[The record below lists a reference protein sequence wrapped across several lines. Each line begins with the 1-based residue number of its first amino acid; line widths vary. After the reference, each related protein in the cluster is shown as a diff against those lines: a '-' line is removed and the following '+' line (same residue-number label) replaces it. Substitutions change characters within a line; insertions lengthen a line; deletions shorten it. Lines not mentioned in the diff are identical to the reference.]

1 MESDVQMSGTRERK
15 RVMGDMRT
23 GYGEALAELG
33 SINKDVVVV
42 GADTTQSL
50 KTSLFGH
57 KFPER
62 FFNIGIAE
70 SNAVSIAAGLAL
82 AGKIAF
88 VSTYAAFI
96 PGKCVDQ
103 IRNAIAY
110 PNLNVKIVASHA
122 GLSVGPDGASH
133 QQVED
138 IATMRAIPNMRV
150 LAPADEYS
158 TRRLVFTMAESIG
171 PCYMRLARPK
181 SPLLYTNGDVRFAIG
196 SSNILRDGNDV
207 AIIACGLMVSEALDA
222 ADTLAEEGIS
232 CRVIDMYSIKPID
245 SDAILKAARDTGA
258 VVTAEEHNIL
268 GGLGSAVAEVVCEH
282 NPCMMK
288 RIGVKD
294 TFGESGEHDELLA
307 KYGLK
312 ARDIVGA
319 VREVVRAKKR

>member
-1 MESDVQMSGTRERK
+1 MSK
-15 RVMGDMRT
+15 ASKMGDMRT

-33 SINKDVVVV
+33 SMRKDVVVV

-50 KTSLFGH
+50 KTSLFGY

-70 SNAVSIAAGLAL
+70 SNAVSVAAGLAL

-158 TRRLVFTMAESIG
+158 TRRLVFAIAESSG

-181 SPLLYTNGDVRFAIG
+181 SPLLYSNGDARFAIG
-196 SSNILRDGNDV
+196 SSNMLRDGGDV
-207 AIIACGLMVSEALDA
+207 TIVACGLMVAEALYA
-222 ADTLAEEGIS
+222 ADILAQEGIS

-245 SDAILKAARDTGA
+245 SDAIVKAARDTGA
-258 VVTAEEHNIL
+258 IVTAEEHNIL
-268 GGLGSAVAEVVCEH
+268 GGLGSAVGEVVCEH
-282 NPCMMK
+282 APCIMK

-312 ARDIVGA
+312 ARDIA
-319 VREVVRAKKR
+319 SAAREVVRLKR

>member
-1 MESDVQMSGTRERK
+1 MSSVNAKT

-33 SINKDVVVV
+33 SINKNVVVV

-50 KTSLFGH
+50 KTSLFGNR
-57 KFPER
+57 FPER

-122 GLSVGPDGASH
+122 GISVGPDGASH

-138 IATMRAIPNMRV
+138 IAIMRAIPNMHV
-150 LAPADEYS
+150 VVPADEVS
-158 TRRLVFTMAESIG
+158 TRRLVHLIAEHDG
-171 PCYMRLARPK
+171 PFYMRLARPK
-181 SPLLYTNGDVRFAIG
+181 SPIVYDNPDIKIG
-196 SSNILRDGNDV
+196 SSSILRDGND
-207 AIIACGLMVSEALDA
+207 ACIIACGIMVPEALDA
-222 ADTLAEEGIS
+222 ANILAAEGIN
-232 CRVIDMYSIKPID
+232 CRVIDMYSVKPID
-245 SDAILKAARDTGA
+245 ADAIVKATRDTGA
-258 VVTAEEHNIL
+258 IVTVEEHNIL
-268 GGLGSAVAEVVCEH
+268 GGLGSAVAEVIVE
-282 NPCMMK
+282 NYPCKMK
-288 RIGVKD
+288 RVGVMD
-294 TFGESGEHDELLA
+294 TFGESGEDRELLI
-307 KYGLK
+307 KYGLTTENIVRTVK
-312 ARDIVGA
+312 DILS
-319 VREVVRAKKR
+319 KNN

>member
-1 MESDVQMSGTRERK
+1 MDDGSKKKARA
-15 RVMGDMRT
+15 MGDMRT

-33 SINKDVVVV
+33 SINKNVVVV

-50 KTSLFGH
+50 KTSLFGY

-82 AGKIAF
+82 AGKVAF

-133 QQVED
+133 QQIED
-138 IATMRAIPNMRV
+138 MATMRAIPNMRV
-150 LAPADEYS
+150 IAPADEHA
-158 TRRLVFTMAESIG
+158 TRRLVFAIAESDG
-171 PCYMRLARPK
+171 PYYMRLARPK
-181 SPLLYTNGDVRFAIG
+181 SPLVYGDGNSFAIG
-196 SSNILRDGNDV
+196 SSNILRDGSDA
-207 AIIACGLMVSEALDA
+207 AIVACGLMVAEALDA
-222 ADTLAEEGIS
+222 ADTLAGEGIS

-245 SDAILKAARDTGA
+245 ADVIVRAARDTGA
-258 VVTAEEHNIL
+258 IVTAEEHNVL

-282 NPCMMK
+282 APCVM
-288 RIGVKD
+288 RRVGVRD
-294 TFGESGEHDELLA
+294 TFGESGEHEELLA

-312 ARDIVGA
+312 ARDIANA
-319 VREVVRAKKR
+319 VREAVRSKR

>member
-1 MESDVQMSGTRERK
+1 MSSFAKATRL
-15 RVMGDMRT
+15 GDMRT

-33 SINKDVVVV
+33 SVKKNVVVI

-50 KTSLFGH
+50 KTSVFGSR
-57 KFPER
+57 FPER

-82 AGKIAF
+82 SGKIAF

-133 QQVED
+133 QQIED
-138 IATMRAIPNMRV
+138 IATMRVIPNMHV
-150 LAPADEYS
+150 VSPADEIA
-158 TRRLVFTMAESIG
+158 TRRLVYAIAEHDG
-171 PCYMRLARPK
+171 PFYMRLARPK
-181 SPLLYTNGDVRFAIG
+181 SPIVYDDNSKFSVG
-196 SSNILRDGNDV
+196 SSNILRDGKDV
-207 AIIACGLMVSEALDA
+207 TVIACGIMVPEALHA
-222 ADTLAEEGIS
+222 AEILSSEGIS
-232 CRVIDMYSIKPID
+232 CRVIDAYSIKPID
-245 SDAILKAARDTGA
+245 TDTIVDAARETNA
-258 VVTAEEHNIL
+258 IVTAEEHNTV
-268 GGLGSAVAEVVCEH
+268 GGLGSAIAEVISEY

-294 TFGESGEHDELLA
+294 TFGESGEHEELLV
-307 KYGLK
+307 KYGLT
-312 ARDIVGA
+312 ADEIASA
-319 VREVVRAKKR
+319 VRQLLRRR